1 MDIETAKEES
11 GSSVLEM
18 GGSETR
24 RQRRLTEKGLS
35 YSIQQMVER
44 RSRMWKSVNQK
55 MRNLSSLMK
64 SSKDVKMIESE
75 LTDFNV
81 HVAEFEDVCSCHR
94 NLVLDSGERDGE
106 ADIIQSINESIV
118 RFKTELFEW
127 LRVNKKPDNDAE
139 SMLSGCSS
147 KHSVMSVRSLDRK
160 AKLAALAEQ
169 KNFSEKEA
177 ELEHQ
182 LSILQRRTRELQI
195 EKDIHGC
202 D

>member
-1 MDIETAKEES
+1 MAS

-18 GGSETR
+18 SDSETR

-35 YSIQQMVER
+35 YSVQQMVER
-44 RSRMWKSVNQK
+44 HSRMWKSVNQK

-64 SSKDVKMIESE
+64 SSKDVKIIESE
-75 LTDFNV
+75 LADFNV
-81 HVAEFEDVCSCHR
+81 HVAEFEDNCRCHR
-94 NLVLDSGERDGE
+94 NLVLDCGERDGE

-118 RFKTELFEW
+118 RFKTELYEW

-147 KHSVMSVRSLDRK
+147 KHSVMSIRSVDRK

-169 KNFSEKEA
+169 KKFFRKKKPS
-177 ELEHQ
+177 
-182 LSILQRRTRELQI
+182 
-195 EKDIHGC
+195 
-202 D
+202 